1 MTIAMPEP
9 AAGQLATSSLIV
21 PSSATLEQQMH
32 YAEVYS
38 QSGLLPETFRGKP
51 ANVLVAISLAEA
63 MDESLLTITG
73 NLTMVGSKPGW
84 EAKFMRQ
91 RARRYG
97 HRIVETF
104 DKATM
109 TATCTIFRAD
119 DPKAPITVVMDKARA
134 QAAGWWGKG
143 YWQKDPELMLKNRAV
158 SACVREA
165 CNEVLGGV
173 NYEVGELSDAHSTTG
188 DTSRDWWSEVDQAQA
203 VGQLKALHSEAHR
216 HGALDDRLRD
226 HIQARKVE
234 LVTAASMSSPDI
246 VEAEAVDVETGE
258 IIEPT
263 PAPAVPSGPKPL
275 TRTTGNAIL
284 AEFKRLGVEAAEVDA
299 WMPAL
304 GVPVGLRQL
313 SQPDA
318 EELLATVRLI
328 DRERLAE
335 LAREAQGQ

>member
-1 MTIAMPEP
+1 MTIAKSEP
-9 AAGQLATSSLIV
+9 SGSQLATSSLIV
-21 PSSATLEQQMH
+21 PSTATLEQQMH

-38 QSGLLPETFRGKP
+38 QSGLLPDTFRGKP

-73 NLTMVGSKPGW
+73 NLTMVGNKPGW

-119 DPKAPITVVMDKARA
+119 DPKTPITVVMDKARA
-134 QAAGWWGKG
+134 QQAGWWGKG

-173 NYEVGELSDAHSTTG
+173 NYEVGELSDASTSG
-188 DTSRDWWSEVDQAQA
+188 DTSRDWWSEVDEAQA
-203 VGQLKALHSEAHR
+203 VGQLKTIHSEAHR

-226 HIQARKVE
+226 HIQARKAK
-234 LVTAASMSSPDI
+234 LVAAASVRRPDI
-246 VEAEAVDVETGE
+246 VDAEVVDVTTGE

-263 PAPAVPSGPKPL
+263 PAPAVSSGPKPL

-284 AEFKRLGVEAAEVDA
+284 AEFKRLGVERPEVDA
-299 WMPAL
+299 WLPAL
-304 GVPVGLRQL
+304 GVPVVLTQL
-313 SQPDA
+313 LQPDA
-318 EELLATVRLI
+318 EELLGVLKNL
-328 DRERLAE
+328 DRDRLAE

>member
-1 MTIAMPEP
+1 MTIATPEP
-9 AAGQLATSSLIV
+9 SGAQLPTSSLIV
-21 PSSATLEQQMH
+21 PSTATLEQQMH

-38 QSGLLPETFRGKP
+38 QSGLLPDTFRGKP

-119 DPKAPITVVMDKARA
+119 DPKTPITVVMDKARA
-134 QAAGWWGKG
+134 QLAGWWGKG

-173 NYEVGELSDAHSTTG
+173 NYEVGELSDASTSG
-188 DTSRDWWSEVDQAQA
+188 DTSRDWWSEVDEAQA
-203 VGQLKALHSEAHR
+203 VGQLKTIHSEAHR

-226 HIQARKVE
+226 HIQARKAE
-234 LVTAASMSSPDI
+234 LVAAASVRRPDI

-263 PAPAVPSGPKPL
+263 PAPAVSAGPKPL

-284 AEFKRLGVEAAEVDA
+284 AEFKRLGVERPEVDA
-299 WMPAL
+299 WLPAL
-304 GVPVGLRQL
+304 GVPVGLTQL
-313 SQPDA
+313 SQPDG
-318 EELLATVRLI
+318 EELLGVLKNL
-328 DRERLAE
+328 DRDRLAE